1 MATTRDVFLIKDYCR
16 NPSIK
21 DMISTHN
28 QLAEFLQGSNSDP
41 QMPTFRGTN
50 ALAFHA
56 FQLAE
61 EPHSTFDLIRSVIM
75 KLSEPTRYRLIMYQ
89 YRNL

>member
-1 MATTRDVFLIKDYCR
+1 
-16 NPSIK
+16 
-21 DMISTHN
+21 MISTHN
-28 QLAEFLQGSNSDP
+28 QLAEFLEGSSSDP
-41 QMPTFRGTN
+41 QMPTFRSTN

-61 EPHSTFDLIRSVIM
+61 EPHSKFHEIWSLLM
-75 KLSEPTRYRLIMYQ
+75 KLSEPARYRITLYQ